1 MRLVFCGTPQFAV
14 PTLDALIAAGHE
26 VVLVV
31 TQPDRPQ
38 GRGLEL
44 AAPPAKQTAL
54 KHSLRITQPERIK
67 NNTEFRQR
75 LEEIAPEAIIVVGYG
90 RIIPPWMLGLPR
102 FGNINLHASL
112 LPKYR
117 GAAPIQWAI
126 AEGET
131 ITGVTTMLLNEGLD
145 TGDILLQKE
154 VPIMPDDTA
163 VTLAPRL
170 AAVGAALM
178 VETLKNLQAGTIAPI
193 PQDHTQ
199 ATLAPILK
207 REDGLIDF
215 ARPAA
220 VIVNRLRG
228 FQPWPGAYTFF
239 RGKKLAMLEA
249 KVAEGS
255 RVNPGTIDVA
265 NDRFHVECGQG
276 MALDLLWVQLEG
288 KKRTSAAEF
297 VRGYRIR
304 SGEELGQEASKEV
317 SS

>member
-1 MRLVFCGTPQFAV
+1 MKVVFCGTPQFAV
-14 PTLDALIAAGHE
+14 PTLESLVSAGHE
-26 VVLVV
+26 IALVV

-44 AAPPAKQTAL
+44 AASPVKQTAL
-54 KHSLRITQPERIK
+54 RHSLSITQPERIK

-75 LEEIAPEAIIVVGYG
+75 LEEIAPEVIVVVGYG

-102 FGNINLHASL
+102 LGNINLHASL

-145 TGDILLQKE
+145 TGDILLQRE
-154 VPIMPDDTA
+154 MPIALDDTA

-170 AAVGAALM
+170 ATVGAALM
-178 VETLKNLQAGTIAPI
+178 LETLQGLQAGSITAI
-193 PQDHTQ
+193 PQDHSC

-215 ARPAA
+215 SRPAEA
-220 VIVNRLRG
+220 IVNRLRG

-239 RGKKLAMLEA
+239 RGKKLAVLEA
-249 KVAEGS
+249 KAAEGS
-255 RVNPGTIDVA
+255 KPNPGTINVEA
-265 NDRFHVECGQG
+265 GHVRVGCGNRTT
-276 MALDLLWVQLEG
+276 LELVSIQLEG
-288 KKRTSAAEF
+288 KKRTSTEEF
-297 VRGYRIR
+297 VRGYRVQ
-304 SGEELGQEASKEV
+304 SGEELGQIATKEAS
-317 SS
+317 S